1 MSPRQASASNL
12 TTYPPPPPPP
22 TNPPLPSSASLD
34 VSDAETAE
42 DTRRMS
48 HNEIERRRRDNQRDR
63 LEELRSVLPNMRDS
77 KASMVAT
84 IVRAKE
90 YIQQLQTRVT
100 DLERMLAMAQGG
112 AGYGGSPYISASA
125 AGMPMQYQMGGHG
138 ALPALAPKMPI
149 NAMPGY
155 SLPITSPYM
164 AVHAAHPPQ
173 HQMAQPDD
181 AAEPGKIS
189 VPFKRGRHGSTA
201 LFSVPEGGAPE
212 EEEPEAP
219 EASHP
224 QPSEEAQQVLRSRKR
239 RDSALLLP
247 TADPNLFLYG
257 HRDSMQN
264 LFAAPLPFIMQQQEQ
279 TETDLRCAKCAH
291 GINNLIM
298 IDCDRCHTWF
308 HIRCIGLDPERIPV
322 HWTCANCPQPASNKA

>member
-1 MSPRQASASNL
+1 
-12 TTYPPPPPPP
+12 
-22 TNPPLPSSASLD
+22 
-34 VSDAETAE
+34 
-42 DTRRMS
+42 MS
-48 HNEIERRRRDNQRDR
+48 HNEIERRRRDNQRER

-100 DLERMLAMAQGG
+100 DLERMLAMSQGG
-112 AGYGGSPYISASA
+112 ASFAGSPYISASS
-125 AGMPMQYQMGGHG
+125 AGMPMTYPSVGHG
-138 ALPALAPKMPI
+138 NLPPIAPKMPI
-149 NAMPGY
+149 SNAHTTGY
-155 SLPITSPYM
+155 SMSMTSPFM
-164 AVHAAHPPQ
+164 APPQ
-173 HQMAQPDD
+173 HLSHPPRAHSEDVQEP
-181 AAEPGKIS
+181 AALS

-201 LFSVPEGGAPE
+201 LFSVPEHVPPE
-212 EEEPEAP
+212 EEEQEEPEENQP
-219 EASHP
+219 M
-224 QPSEEAQQVLRSRKR
+224 PSEEAQQVMRSRKR

-279 TETDLRCAKCAH
+279 TETELHCAKCAR
-291 GINNLIM
+291 GIENLIM

-322 HWTCANCPQPASNKA
+322 HWTCSNCPQALPADV